1 MGEGFEPEGP
11 QNASGIVEKLS
22 MKCKHC
28 GGSIVLDPG
37 DCLNP
42 KRLVCL
48 ACGRELKLGT
58 EDISNQL
65 DHEREEK
72 VKALLKTHSVREI
85 TKETGVAKNT
95 IARIRN
101 ENLTEA
107 ERATLKRSANIKGRN
122 KRELKKKESRPDLQ
136 NDGRNIPKIIP
147 STNSDGKGG
156 QKIMTEETKVC
167 TNPKC
172 PKPNPQPIGE
182 FNKNVAR
189 PTGRESRCR
198 TCTAQAQRDRKIA
211 TEKASSGGRRHKK
224 QRRPRP
230 STVQNPVPNSLSSP
244 DPQAIKSAISAA
256 VTFDAQLLK
265 VVKKSAILDFVKNDL
280 PRMIEEAFP

>member
-1 MGEGFEPEGP
+1 M
-11 QNASGIVEKLS
+11 
-22 MKCKHC
+22 
-28 GGSIVLDPG
+28 
-37 DCLNP
+37 
-42 KRLVCL
+42 
-48 ACGRELKLGT
+48 ACGREPKLGT
-58 EDISNQL
+58 EDMSNQL

-85 TKETGVAKNT
+85 TKETGLAKNT

-147 STNSDGKGG
+147 STNSDGRGG
-156 QKIMTEETKVC
+156 RKIMIEETKAC
-167 TNPKC
+167 QNPKC
-172 PKPNPQPIGE
+172 PKPNPQLIGE
-182 FNKNVAR
+182 FNKNAAR

-211 TEKASSGGRRHKK
+211 TERASSGGRRHSLRLGRAYGSERK
-224 QRRPRP
+224 QRRPKP
-230 STVQNPVPNSLSSP
+230 STIQKPRSNRLPSP
-244 DPQAIKSAISAA
+244 DPPPTKSVISEA
-256 VTFDAQLLK
+256 VTLDAQLLK
-265 VVKKSAILDFVKNDL
+265 AVKKSAILDFVKNDL
-280 PRMIEEAFP
+280 PRMIEEAFA